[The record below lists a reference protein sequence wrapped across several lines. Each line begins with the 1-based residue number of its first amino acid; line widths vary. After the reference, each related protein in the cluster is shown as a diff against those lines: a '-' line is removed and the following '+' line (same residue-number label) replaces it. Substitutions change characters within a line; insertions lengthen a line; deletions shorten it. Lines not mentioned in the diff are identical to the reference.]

1 MSFARNICGE
11 QNIHLTKVVTKVGAL
26 PSIVE
31 DFPWL
36 IASLLARVLEEEG
49 PRNAV
54 RHGSLG
60 LQNTGLF
67 IQMGQS
73 SRASLRPFLFNCLD
87 IPSFFSFFSFFS
99 FLIAL
104 VRMFHHAKFN

>member
-1 MSFARNICGE
+1 VGFARKFGGE

-36 IASLLARVLEEEG
+36 IASLLARVLEGG

-67 IQMGQS
+67 IQAGQS
-73 SRASLRPFLFNCLD
+73 SRASLRPFLFQLLCHT
-87 IPSFFSFFSFFS
+87 FFS
-99 FLIAL
+99 FLITL